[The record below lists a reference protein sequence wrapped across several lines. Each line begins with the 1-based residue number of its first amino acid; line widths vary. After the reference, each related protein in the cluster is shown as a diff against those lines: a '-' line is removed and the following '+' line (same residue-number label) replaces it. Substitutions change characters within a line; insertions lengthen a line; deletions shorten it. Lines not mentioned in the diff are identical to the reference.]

1 MKLYRLYTS
10 LLLLFTTIFSCWSER
25 YTIVKLVPSKTE
37 IKIGHKICRV
47 GDEFDDSDTIFWNNS
62 DTLIMNVLCND
73 KNCYAPRLTLFFP
86 QDLMQD
92 DEFISLHRFLF
103 TKTQALVGYET
114 ICDTIYVYPYSYS
127 SIHIFQHEE
136 DCLYAHIVNSNL
148 TFEIVPENKQYFISY
163 NDFSNNQGTPITL
176 EIYNNPCIKRENLVR
191 TFVVV
196 FEK

>member
-73 KNCYAPRLTLFFP
+73 KNCYKIENFKVSGIAYPEYGICVYIDKETGLIVRVEEGTRDTDGKIYT
-86 QDLMQD
+86 QVSDYKY
-92 DEFISLHRFLF
+92 EFN
-103 TKTQALVGYET
+103 TVT
-114 ICDTIYVYPYSYS
+114 D
-127 SIHIFQHEE
+127 
-136 DCLYAHIVNSNL
+136 
-148 TFEIVPENKQYFISY
+148 
-163 NDFSNNQGTPITL
+163 
-176 EIYNNPCIKRENLVR
+176 ENLKEPDISQFKVQQ
-191 TFVVV
+191 
-196 FEK
+196 